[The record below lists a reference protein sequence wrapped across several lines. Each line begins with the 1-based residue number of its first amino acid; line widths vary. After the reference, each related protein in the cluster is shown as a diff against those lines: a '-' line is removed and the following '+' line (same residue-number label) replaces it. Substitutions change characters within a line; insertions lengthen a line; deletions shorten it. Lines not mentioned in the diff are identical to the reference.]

1 MTDLTLIQAD
11 VRPAVKAIVRPYKLG
26 GSADV
31 GDAVFVAADGDVEV
45 ANADTAEDARAIGV
59 VVSVGAYGALA
70 GIVGDMVDVCVFG
83 AIFGFAGITPGDL
96 IYTSVNDGK
105 LADAVPAATNFKW
118 AIGRG
123 EVDNLGTGA
132 YMIFI
137 NPFTDD
143 LVVLS

>member
-1 MTDLTLIQAD
+1 MTDLTLTQGD
-11 VRPAVKAIVRPYKLG
+11 VKPAVGAIVRPYKLG
-26 GSADV
+26 GAAEV
-31 GDAVFVAADGDVEV
+31 GDSVFVAADGDVEV
-45 ANADTAEDARAIGV
+45 SNADTAEDAQAIGII
-59 VVSVGAYGALA
+59 VSVGAYGALVGAA
-70 GIVGDMVDVCVFG
+70 GDRVDVVTIG
-83 AIFGFAGITPGDL
+83 GVFGFAGITPGDL
-96 IYTSVNDGK
+96 IFTSVNDGK

-132 YMIFI
+132 YMIYV